1 MPNKRKKLENGK
13 PDNKVSMKS
22 NIYENTFGDEEDE
35 SKSQTDDQNNPEEGG
50 KKKDKKLVFLSKTV
64 LEKILSKT
72 MTTGT

>member
-1 MPNKRKKLENGK
+1 MPNKRKNLGNGK
-13 PDNKVSMKS
+13 THNKLNMNS
-22 NIYENTFGDEEDE
+22 NIYENTFGGEEDE
-35 SKSQTDDQNNPEEGG
+35 SKSQSEDQNKPEEGG